1 MPATRKALLIA
12 IDSIGIDPLGVER
25 PESVYFESKFLF
37 PKIADSVVQPLSNSP
52 IPGVLVQTDVTDG
65 SDRGGIECALTYT
78 SIFTGCSAVREHG
91 LMKGLGLKDS
101 LFEKMVLE
109 SNLFS
114 RFSKPCLANALFPA
128 HLPFLRGSYV
138 EDLLPAYGRER
149 VEAGLRFRGEPV
161 RLSGREK
168 RGFAELFTLAEINQN
183 IFIFA
188 ARQAGVALLR
198 YPDVRVGRALTSSM
212 THDLENEFDLGFFG
226 ETNLPARSPEE
237 AAGILIGLV
246 QTHDFVFYK
255 YQMADLISHTGRL
268 DLARQVF
275 ESIERF
281 VGAVLHGIDPS
292 TTVVVTSDHGHL
304 EQVSYHK
311 GHPKTKVPTWCFG
324 EDAMAQAGT
333 LTRPEAIFHLLA
345 ATARS

>member
-1 MPATRKALLIA
+1 P
-12 IDSIGIDPLGVER
+12 V
-25 PESVYFESKFLF
+25 
-37 PKIADSVVQPLSNSP
+37 
-52 IPGVLVQTDVTDG
+52 PGVLVETDVTDG
-65 SDRGGIECALTYT
+65 KATGGIECALTYT
-78 SIFTGCSAVREHG
+78 SIFTGRSAVREHG

-138 EDLLPAYGRER
+138 EDLLPACSREE
-149 VEAGLRFRGEPV
+149 VEAGLLFRRTPV

-168 RGFAELFTLAEINQN
+168 HGFAELFTLAEINQN

-188 ARQAGVALLR
+188 ARQAGAPLLR
-198 YPDVRVGRALTSSM
+198 YRDVREGRALTSSM
-212 THDLENEFDLGFFG
+212 THELENEFSLSFFG
-226 ETNLPARSPEE
+226 EAELPTRSPEE
-237 AAGILIGLV
+237 AAAVLVGLLES
-246 QTHDFVFYK
+246 HDFVFYK

-268 DLARQVF
+268 VLARAVF
-275 ESIERF
+275 HTIERF
-281 VGAVLHGIDPS
+281 ARAVLQSIGQG
-292 TTVVVTSDHGHL
+292 TTVVLTSDHGHL

-324 EDAMAQAGT
+324 EAAVAKAET
-333 LTRPEAIFHLLA
+333 LSRPEGIFHLL
-345 ATARS
+345 TSYL